1 MEKNKNIYELKFEQ
15 AITLGLSIS
24 DTAIS
29 VTEMYLAGKPARR
42 RKNKVKAAERNSD
55 FWSCDFL
62 TTLSSEFYESEP
74 FTLALARYMEQEKT
88 DCFYLVHHISKIS
101 PEAVRRAVRY
111 SKLVQRQDSER
122 WKEIEKIATIE
133 TKEFSEFIKICHTL
147 DQANRERITEVEMY
161 RTPLFELSPLE
172 LLTYASLYAFEYL
185 IPKESL
191 QDKNA
196 DTHNEIQATWDAIN
210 DTLIWKLSTTEDTF
224 HISEEIVGQSL
235 REHLSPFLFPSPD
248 LPRRRDDIYQD
259 LILLI
264 DAQIELNSF
273 LSQSVDAFCYNDNIR
288 FELSGSE
295 LIIVK
300 LAPDKES
307 AWDRNGKKLSRLH
320 NYWYYRA
327 LESFSSPELDTF
339 LVGRLGHNEMNLIA
353 YMKATRTY
361 LQLTE
366 IYGLNESIIIKT
378 GQQVDLF
385 RALLSLE
392 LMTAFYNMDYIL
404 PYQNHLTETGNSRQA
419 LSRLA
424 MEGLIQGLQNRFPIT
439 WSDRQ
444 TKIKTIQPWTVSE
457 NFPQGHPLATEAIL
471 DFWTNDLKALSSR
484 LRNNEPTQ
492 KPELF
497 ELPILKMGRY
507 LFQLPWV
514 AALQNNS
521 TAAINN
527 LRRLGSRRSGV
538 RKETEQIEH
547 RLAKCFEE
555 RGFLVCLNYQPTKA
569 EFEDP
574 GEVDL
579 ICMRDG
585 HLLVLEV
592 KSTFLRKS
600 TQDAW
605 LHKTKT
611 LRRAGLQ
618 LRRKVKAVE
627 TALVS
632 DDQLALAL
640 NHNKNEIASVN
651 GWIVDTSIEHDHE
664 LFSGFLKV
672 SIEEILIA
680 LRDDS
685 HLLNDPNGLFTGK
698 PINIGEILSLEKQN
712 PSTLYPNGFSG
723 GCFIDVIEQE
733 EVWEKRS
740 YH

>member
-1 MEKNKNIYELKFEQ
+1 MEKNQNIYELKLEQ
-15 AITLGLSIS
+15 AITLGLSVS
-24 DTAIS
+24 DAAIS

-42 RKNKVKAAERNSD
+42 GKNRVKAAERNSD
-55 FWSCDFL
+55 FWSCGFL
-62 TTLSSEFYESEP
+62 ATLSSKLYESEP
-74 FTLALARYMEQEKT
+74 FTLALARYLEQDKT
-88 DCFYLVHHISKIS
+88 ACFDLVHHIAKTA
-101 PEAVRRAVRY
+101 PESVRCAVRY
-111 SKLVQRQDSER
+111 SKLVQRQQSER

-133 TKEFSEFIKICHTL
+133 TKEFSEFVKICHTF
-147 DQANRERITEVEMY
+147 DQANRERIAEVERY
-161 RTPLFELSPLE
+161 KSPLIKLSPLE
-172 LLTYASLYAFEYL
+172 LLTYVSLYAFEYL
-185 IPKESL
+185 IPKEFS
-191 QDKNA
+191 QDNNNLT
-196 DTHNEIQATWDAIN
+196 DNETQEYWDAIN
-210 DTLIWKLSTTEDTF
+210 DTLIWKLTTTEDTF
-224 HISEEIVGQSL
+224 HISEETIGQSL

-248 LPRRRDDIYQD
+248 LPRQRDDIYQA
-259 LILLI
+259 LVLLI

-273 LSQSVDAFCYNDNIR
+273 LSQSVDAFCYDDSIR
-288 FELSGSE
+288 FELSESA
-295 LIIVK
+295 LTIVTLNPEK
-300 LAPDKES
+300 KR
-307 AWDRNGKKLSRLH
+307 AWDRNGNKLYRLH
-320 NYWYYRA
+320 NYWHYRA

-339 LVGRLGHNEMNLIA
+339 LLERLGNNDMNFFA
-353 YMKATRTY
+353 YLRATRTY

-366 IYGLNESIIIKT
+366 VYGLDSSIIIKT
-378 GQQVDLF
+378 GLRVDLF
-385 RALLSLE
+385 RTLLTLD
-392 LMTAFYNMDYIL
+392 LMSAFYNMDYIL

-424 MEGLIQGLQNRFPIT
+424 MEGLKQGLQNRFPIT

-471 DFWTNDLKALSSR
+471 DFWTNDLKALSSQ

-507 LFQLPWV
+507 LFQLPWM

-521 TAAINN
+521 TTAINN
-527 LRRLGSRRSGV
+527 LRRLGSRRAGV
-538 RKETEQIEH
+538 HKETEQIEH
-547 RLAKCFEE
+547 RLAKYFEE
-555 RGFLVCLNYQPTKA
+555 RGFLVCLNYRPTRT

-579 ICMRDG
+579 ICTRDG

-605 LHKTKT
+605 LHKTNT
-611 LRRAGLQ
+611 LRKAGLQ

-632 DDQLALAL
+632 DAELGLAL
-640 NHNKNEIASVN
+640 NPNKNKIASVN

-685 HLLNDPNGLFTGK
+685 HLLNDPNGLFTDK
-698 PINIGEILSLEKQN
+698 PINIDASLLVEKQN

-723 GCFIDVIEQE
+723 GCFIDVIERQV
-733 EVWEKRS
+733 VWEKRS
-740 YH
+740 YC

>member
-1 MEKNKNIYELKFEQ
+1 MEKNQNIYELKFEQ
-15 AITLGLSIS
+15 AITFGLSAS
-24 DTAIS
+24 NAAIS

-42 RKNKVKAAERNSD
+42 GNNKIKASERNAD
-55 FWSCDFL
+55 YWSCDFL
-62 TTLSSEFYESEP
+62 TTLSTEFYESEP

-88 DCFYLVHHISKIS
+88 ACFDLVHHIANVS
-101 PEAVRRAVRY
+101 PEAVRRAARY
-111 SKLVQRQDSER
+111 SKLVLQQHSER
-122 WKEIEKIATIE
+122 WKEIEKIAAIE
-133 TKEFSEFIKICHTL
+133 TEEFSEFVKVCHTF
-147 DQANRERITEVEMY
+147 DQANRVRISETERY
-161 RTPLFELSPLE
+161 REPLIKLSTLE

-185 IPKESL
+185 IPKEFS

-196 DTHNEIQATWDAIN
+196 DTNNEVQATWDAIN
-210 DTLIWKLSTTEDTF
+210 DTLIWKLTTTEDTF
-224 HISEEIVGQSL
+224 HISQEILGQSL

-248 LPRRRDDIYQD
+248 LPKPRDDIYQA
-259 LILLI
+259 LVLLI

-273 LSQSVDAFCYNDNIR
+273 LSQSVDAFCYDDSIR
-288 FELSGSE
+288 FEFSGSE
-295 LIIVK
+295 LIIVS
-300 LAPDKES
+300 LNPDKDR
-307 AWDRNGKKLSRLH
+307 AWHRNGEKLSRLH
-320 NYWYYRA
+320 NYWHYRA
-327 LESFSSPELDTF
+327 LESFSSPDLDTF
-339 LVGRLGHNEMNLIA
+339 LIELLGDNEMNFYA
-353 YMKATRTY
+353 YMKATTTY

-366 IYGLNESIIIKT
+366 VYGLDKSILVKT
-378 GQQVDLF
+378 GLQVDLF

-392 LMTAFYNMDYIL
+392 LMTAFYNIDCIL
-404 PYQNHLTETGNSRQA
+404 PYQNYLTETGNSRQA
-419 LSRLA
+419 LSRLT
-424 MEGLIQGLQNRFPIT
+424 MEGLSQGLQNRFPIT

-444 TKIKTIQPWTVSE
+444 TKIKTIQPWTV
-457 NFPQGHPLATEAIL
+457 NADFPHGHPLATEAIL

-507 LFQLPWV
+507 LFQLPWM

-521 TAAINN
+521 SAAINN
-527 LRRLGSRRSGV
+527 LRRLGARRASV

-555 RGFLVCLNYQPTKA
+555 REFIVCLNYQPTKA

-579 ICMRDG
+579 ICIRDG
-585 HLLVLEV
+585 HLLILEV

-605 LHKTKT
+605 LHKTNTIRK
-611 LRRAGLQ
+611 AGLQ
-618 LRRKVKAVE
+618 LRRKVKAVQ

-632 DDQLALAL
+632 DAELALTL
-640 NHNKNEIASVN
+640 NPNKNKIASVN
-651 GWIVDTSIEHDHE
+651 GWIIDTSIEHDHE

-672 SIEEILIA
+672 SIEEVLIA

-685 HLLNDPNGLFTGK
+685 HFLNDPNSLFTGK
-698 PINIGEILSLEKQN
+698 PINIDESLSLEKQN

-723 GCFIDVIEQE
+723 GCFIDAIERE
-733 EVWEKRS
+733 IVWAR
-740 YH
+740 